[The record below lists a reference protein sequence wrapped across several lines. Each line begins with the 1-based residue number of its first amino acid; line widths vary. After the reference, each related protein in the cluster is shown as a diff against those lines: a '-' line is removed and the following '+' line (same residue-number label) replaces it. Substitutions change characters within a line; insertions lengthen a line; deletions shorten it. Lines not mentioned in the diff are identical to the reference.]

1 MMNIIHLYR
10 IHKLV
15 VFKNVNWFLSL
26 VLVHLSLCVFRG
38 KNATFLKFKNLV
50 STLCEKDFEAK
61 HFEAKH
67 FRMTLSIF
75 FCIFE

>member
-1 MMNIIHLYR
+1 MTNIIYYSPLQNTQ
-10 IHKLV
+10 ISGLQKCQLV
-15 VFKNVNWFLSL
+15 SIIGSCSSFFMCFL
-26 VLVHLSLCVFRG
+26 G

-61 HFEAKH
+61 HF
-67 FRMTLSIF
+67 RMTLFIF